1 MWRRVVQAG
10 LAASSIAGLACVG
23 AASPSAR
30 PEPAADPAMAAD
42 SPAQSVVMPGVA
54 RDGMHPPGVQY
65 TVQAG
70 DNLYAIALRFGTTSP
85 ALVALNSLANPNAI
99 APGKVLKVLPHGPAP
114 SPPAPPSAAS
124 VVRLGDASRMLV
136 AFSFDAGSDVGY
148 TAQILDTLAA
158 NGIRASFGM
167 AGAWAEK
174 NPEMLRRIAAE
185 GHHLINHSNTHP
197 DFTTISSE
205 SRRGQL
211 QATDDLIVA
220 ITGIGTRPYFR
231 PPYGAYDATVNSD
244 LAANGYHYSLMWSV
258 DSLGW
263 TGLTAAEIAGRC
275 LSRAEP
281 GAIYLFHVGSQSQ
294 DGPAL
299 QAMIDGLRSRG
310 YSIGSVADVLGH

>member
-1 MWRRVVQAG
+1 MVLGG
-10 LAASSIAGLACVG
+10 LAASAVAGLACVG
-23 AASPSAR
+23 AAGQSSR
-30 PEPAADPAMAAD
+30 SEPAAQ
-42 SPAQSVVMPGVA
+42 PAQSIVLPGLA
-54 RDGMHPPGVQY
+54 RDGTHPPGVQY

-70 DNLYAIALRFGTTSP
+70 DNLYAIALRFGTTST

-99 APGKVLKVLPHGPAP
+99 AQGQVLKVLPHGPAP
-114 SPPAPPSAAS
+114 SPPAPPSAAA

-167 AGAWAEK
+167 TGAWATN

-185 GHHLINHSNTHP
+185 GHHLINHSNSHP

-205 SRRGQL
+205 SRREQL
-211 QATDDLIVA
+211 RTTDDLIAA

-231 PPYGAYDATVNSD
+231 PPYGAYDASVNAD
-244 LAANGYHYSLMWSV
+244 LAANGYYYSLMWTV

-263 TGLTAAEIAGRC
+263 TGLTAAEIADRC

-281 GAIYLFHVGSQSQ
+281 GAIYLFHVGAQSE

-310 YSIGSVADVLGH
+310 YSIGSVTDVLGH